1 MIACLNMFPPKYGIS
16 SKLRPASIILGYPN
30 PDYNKLNIKL
40 GAYAQVYIGTTNIKK
55 HRTAG
60 AIALRLENE
69 RGKYYFMSI
78 AAGKQIHAFIWTEL
92 PINYQVISI
101 VNYLATKENQPEMT
115 KGYKIF
121 EWGPGTLTV
130 DKDNEKQSKEDEIA
144 STHKYKQ
151 DDDITENGEEEES
164 I

>member
-1 MIACLNMFPPKYGIS
+1 M
-16 SKLRPASIILGYPN
+16 
-30 PDYNKLNIKL
+30 
-40 GAYAQVYIGTTNIKK
+40 
-55 HRTAG
+55 
-60 AIALRLENE
+60 
-69 RGKYYFMSI
+69 
-78 AAGKQIHAFIWTEL
+78 
-92 PINYQVISI
+92 
-101 VNYLATKENQPEMT
+101 ATKENQPEMT